1 MFQRTINVNPAFA
14 VAGDFAT
21 WNPRNSAIPAPGG
34 PSGGGFVAGA
44 GGLTV
49 GLFAW
54 ADTATNLILLNA
66 GSGLPTGFCHR
77 NLQAMI
83 TAYLGSASNV
93 VPAGFG
99 FGDLFSQGD
108 FWVTNAGSGSVT
120 VGMKAFASNTTGQVQ
135 FAAAGATV
143 AGNTETKWYA
153 KTAGLTTE
161 LIIMSDTA
169 P

>member
-1 MFQRTINVNPAFA
+1 MFQTAINVNPAFA

-21 WNPRNSAIPAPGG
+21 LNPRNAAIPAPGG
-34 PSGGGFVAGA
+34 PSGAGFVAGT

-54 ADTATNLILLNA
+54 ADTATNTILLNA
-66 GSGLPTGFCHR
+66 GSGIPTGFCHR

-83 TAYLGSASNV
+83 TTYLAAASNV
-93 VPAGFG
+93 VPAGMG

-108 FWVTNAGSGSVT
+108 FWVKNVGAGAAA
-120 VGMKAFASNTTGQVQ
+120 VGMKAFASSTLGTIQ
-135 FAAAGATV
+135 FAATGATV
-143 AGNTETKWYA
+143 AGFVETKWYA
-153 KTAGLTTE
+153 KTVGLAGE